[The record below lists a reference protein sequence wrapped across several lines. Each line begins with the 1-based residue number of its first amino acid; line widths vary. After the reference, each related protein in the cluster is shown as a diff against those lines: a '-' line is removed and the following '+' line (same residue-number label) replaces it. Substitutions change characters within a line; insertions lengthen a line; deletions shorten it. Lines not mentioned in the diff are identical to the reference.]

1 MSTKIEQLD
10 LPLYRGRSVKTKQY
24 VEGYLKTCTDTGA
37 NVYWI
42 QTKEWIDYQID
53 PETLSISFVNMLG
66 NKNTRIFASLSYSG
80 KGGDCTFMENG
91 YNETFCWD
99 SLNGCIVLKSP
110 NYEARLFKDKR
121 TTHFKRYKI
130 IGIQE

>member
-1 MSTKIEQLD
+1 MNNIVKQLD
-10 LPLYRGRSVKTKQY
+10 LPLYRGKSIKTKQY

-42 QTKEWIDYQID
+42 QTKEWVDYQIN
-53 PETLSISFVNMLG
+53 PTTLSISFKDMLSTT
-66 NKNTRIFASLSYSG
+66 NTRIFASLSNLG

-99 SLNGCIVLKSP
+99 SLNGCIMLKSP
-110 NYEARLFKDKR
+110 HYEVRLFRDR
-121 TTHFKRYKI
+121 RNTHFKRYEI

>member
-1 MSTKIEQLD
+1 MNIPIYRAKKID
-10 LPLYRGRSVKTKQY
+10 SDVYIT
-24 VEGYLKTCTDTGA
+24 GYLYKNGDFVTVH
-37 NVYWI
+37 NI
-42 QTKEWIDYQID
+42 RID
-53 PETLSISFVNMLG
+53 PPTLAIHFPDMLDSKG
-66 NKNTRIFASLSYSG
+66 NKIFASLSEDG

-130 IGIQE
+130 IGIQQ

>member
-1 MSTKIEQLD
+1 MEELN
-10 LPLYRGRSVKTKQY
+10 LPIYRGKSLKTNQY
-24 VEGYLKTCTDTGA
+24 IEGYLKTCTDTGSD
-37 NVYWI
+37 VFWI
-42 QTKEWIDYQID
+42 QTKEWADYQID
-53 PETLSISFVNMLG
+53 PTTLSISFKDMLSTT
-66 NKNTRIFASLSYSG
+66 NTRIFASLSNSG

-110 NYEARLFKDKR
+110 HYEVRLFRDR
-121 TTHFKRYKI
+121 RNTHFKRYEI

>member
-1 MSTKIEQLD
+1 MTKEQLE
-10 LPLYRGRSVKTKQY
+10 LPLYRGKSIKTKQY

-42 QTKEWIDYQID
+42 QTKEWVDYQVE
-53 PETLSISFVNMLG
+53 PESLSISFKDMLSTT
-66 NKNTRIFASLSYSG
+66 NTRIFASLSNLG

-99 SLNGCIVLKSP
+99 SLNGCIMLKSP
-110 NYEARLFKDKR
+110 HYEVRLFRDR
-121 TTHFKRYKI
+121 RNTHFKRYEI

>member
-10 LPLYRGRSVKTKQY
+10 LPKYRGKSIKTNQY
-24 VEGYLKTCTDTGA
+24 VEGYLKTCTDTGV

-42 QTKEWIDYQID
+42 QTKDWIDYQVE
-53 PETLSISFVNMLG
+53 PETLSISFPDMLDSRC
-66 NKNTRIFASLSYSG
+66 NRIFASLSNSG

-110 NYEARLFKDKR
+110 HYEARLFRDR
-121 TTHFKRYKI
+121 RNTHFKRYEI